1 MSEKKNIDRLFQ
13 EKFKDF
19 EATPPEFVWENIEAE
34 LKEKKKRRVIPIW
47 FKLGGVAAVLLL
59 GLMLINP
66 FNTEIETDNNP
77 IVNSNGTNSNN
88 ANTPN
93 KTTKGTITGKP
104 NINPESFGTTNAVVT
119 SNKSDKNNSGKSGND
134 VTSNNNSDV
143 NNSFNTTTNNSAFNN
158 NGNAVVSSTTI
169 SDNKPT
175 NGNNPTATANKAV
188 NSHQNNTIDYT
199 DDKNQATIAYN
210 GKTDT
215 NNTNKENGGI
225 ANKPNKANSESNSKT
240 NSIDGIAENK
250 SNETGIAQNGNDTTT
265 VSKTNTQDE
274 EDDTNNSIINK
285 EIPVE
290 EAVADVVVDTA
301 SVVLPENELEQL
313 LQEKL
318 NGENEEKEDVLA
330 EEDAKKKWNVKP
342 QVAPVFY
349 NSLSDGSPINSDLAN
364 NSKDYDSNMS
374 FGVGIDYAVTDRIS
388 IRSGI
393 NTVNL
398 SYSTQGV
405 EFFPS
410 MTEQTSNISARNTA
424 SRTANLVVQNEGT
437 AAEFGT
443 AFSQETFRGSML
455 QEMGY
460 IEVPVEMSYALV
472 NKKFGIDVIG
482 GFSTLFLNDNNVS
495 VVTDQG
501 LSATLGEANNLNSI
515 NFSTNIGIGFKYRFL
530 KSFQASFEP
539 TFKYQ
544 LNTFSG
550 NSGNFRPYFIGLYS
564 GVSFSF

>member
-19 EATPPEFVWENIEAE
+19 EAAPPEFVWENIEAE

-66 FNTEIETDNNP
+66 FDTEIETENNP
-77 IVNSNGTNSNN
+77 IVNSDAADSNN
-88 ANTPN
+88 ANSPN
-93 KTTKGTITGKP
+93 KTTKGTTIGNP
-104 NINPESFGTTNAVVT
+104 NLNPESFGTTNAVAT
-119 SNKSDKNNSGKSGND
+119 DNKSGKSSFDKGGNNA
-134 VTSNNNSDV
+134 TPNNNSDV
-143 NNSFNTTTNNSAFNN
+143 NNSFNTTTDNNAFNN
-158 NGNAVVSSTTI
+158 KGNAVVSNATV
-169 SDNKPT
+169 SDSKPT
-175 NGNNPTATANKAV
+175 NGNNSTATATKAANK
-188 NSHQNNTIDYT
+188 HQNNTIGYT
-199 DDKNQATIAYN
+199 DDKNQTAIAYN
-210 GKTDT
+210 AKTDT
-215 NNTNKENGGI
+215 NNTNEKNGGI
-225 ANKPNKANSESNSKT
+225 ANKANSKT

-250 SNETGIAQNGNDTTT
+250 SNKTGIAQNGNDTNNTT
-265 VSKTNTQDE
+265 AISKTSTQDE
-274 EDDTNNSIINK
+274 EDNTNNNIIDK
-285 EIPVE
+285 EIPIE
-290 EAVADVVVDTA
+290 EAIADVVVDTA

-318 NGENEEKEDVLA
+318 NGENEEKEDALA
-330 EEDAKKKWNVKP
+330 EEDAKKKWNIKP

-410 MTEQTSNISARNTA
+410 MTEQTSNISASNTA

-443 AFSQETFRGSML
+443 AFSQETFTGSML

-515 NFSTNIGIGFKYRFL
+515 NFSTNIGIGFEYRFL